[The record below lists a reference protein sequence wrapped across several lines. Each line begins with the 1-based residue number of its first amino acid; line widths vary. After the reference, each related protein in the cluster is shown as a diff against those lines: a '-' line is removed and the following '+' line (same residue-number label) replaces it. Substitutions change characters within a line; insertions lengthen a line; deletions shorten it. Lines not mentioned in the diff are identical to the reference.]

1 LVNLF
6 ELRLDRL
13 RQALQSG
20 EPGPIVALVG
30 AFELLV

>member
-13 RQALQSG
+13 RQALQGS
-20 EPGPIVALVG
+20 ESSPIVAPIG
-30 AFELLV
+30 AFELLL